1 MSRRVY
7 ARTDIPRELRMVDHS
22 GILSILL
29 QWMERRRRD
38 IELLLQKELYMLRRI
53 WMARTGN
60 TGFGEIR
67 ELPGF
72 IDTSDFFPSLTRKEV
87 LDFERRRLATNELPP
102 IDLFTNLR
110 AYAPGY

>member
-1 MSRRVY
+1 MDS
-7 ARTDIPRELRMVDHS
+7 TFDEGLRIV
-22 GILSILL
+22 L
-29 QWMERRRRD
+29 QWMELRRRD
-38 IELLLQKELYMLRRI
+38 FERQLQVWQKELYMLRRI

-60 TGFGEIR
+60 TGFGGIR

-72 IDTSDFFPSLTRKEV
+72 IDTSDFFPSLTRKQV

>member
-1 MSRRVY
+1 
-7 ARTDIPRELRMVDHS
+7 MVDHS
-22 GILSILL
+22 DALSILL

-102 IDLFTNLR
+102 IDLFANLR

>member
-1 MSRRVY
+1 
-7 ARTDIPRELRMVDHS
+7 MVDHS

-53 WMARTGN
+53 LMARTGN
-60 TGFGEIR
+60 TWYGGIR